1 MPVCGDN
8 RRCGQ
13 EGFLANVKQRWWI
26 AVLIVALIGGGWFY
40 TRQKAAVKAKEKKIG
55 RTTKVGRGD
64 ITIKVTETGT
74 LEPVSQVDVKSRVAG
89 RLQRIFVREGQLIRA
104 GDPIAIVDPT
114 EVTRQVEGIK
124 AQLAASRAG
133 LAQAEE
139 NYQLTVRQNR
149 LSISRATVALR
160 QAEATLAS
168 GRVGLRQ
175 AQAQLRQTAAPNRTQ
190 DIASAQLSVARAEAQ
205 VTDAKRTYARQ
216 QSLVAK
222 GFVAQSAADSAQ
234 VQVTFAEKDLQTQR
248 ERLALLKE
256 GPRKEDIATSR
267 VGIEAAEA
275 QLAQQ
280 RAAVDAARVAL
291 QTEQANAASA
301 GLRLRDVER
310 ARADVRQI
318 ENQLAQQSVQL
329 AETRIVAP
337 ISGDVTGKYQEEGE
351 LIASATAGF
360 AQGAAVVSIADLSKM
375 LVRVNINEVDVARVK
390 VGQPVEISVDSVPG
404 KRFSGRVTSISAAAI
419 GKSLKRD
426 AAAAGQASGGVV
438 RFEVKVTVGNADRR
452 LRPGMTA
459 VVDIILERHKNVLTL
474 PAEAIKTGNKV
485 AVVTGP
491 AKEQKTTDTKIT
503 TGLKN
508 DAEVEVKG
516 GIAEGDTVEIPK
528 INAKDRRTIKFD
540 GRN

>member
-1 MPVCGDN
+1 MTIVAA
-8 RRCGQ
+8 GQ
-13 EGFLANVKQRWWI
+13 EGFVANVKQRWWI
-26 AVLIVALIGGGWFY
+26 AVLLIALIGGGWFY
-40 TRQKAAVKAKEKKIG
+40 TKQQAAVKAKEKKIG

-89 RLQRIFVREGQLIRA
+89 RLQRIFVREGQLVRA

-124 AQLAASRAG
+124 AQLAASQAG

-139 NYQLTVRQNR
+139 NYRLTTQQNR
-149 LSISRATVALR
+149 LSIARAMVALR
-160 QAEATLAS
+160 QAEAALAS
-168 GRVGLRQ
+168 EKVGMRQ
-175 AQAQLRQTAAPNRTQ
+175 AQAQLRQTSAPNRTQ
-190 DIASAQLSVARAEAQ
+190 DISSAQLAVARAEAQ
-205 VTDAKRTYARQ
+205 VADAKRTYARQ

-234 VQVTFAEKDLQTQR
+234 VQVTFAEKDLDTQR

-267 VGIEAAEA
+267 VGIEAAQA
-275 QLAQQ
+275 RLAQQ
-280 RAAVDAARVAL
+280 EASVEAARVAL
-291 QTEQANAASA
+291 ETERANAGSA

-337 ISGDVTGKYQEEGE
+337 VSGDVTGKYQEEGE

-404 KRFSGRVTSISAAAI
+404 KRFAGRVSSISAAAI

-426 AAAAGQASGGVV
+426 AAAAGQSSGSGGVV
-438 RFEVKVTVGNADRR
+438 RFEVKVTVDNADRR

-459 VVDIILERHKNVLTL
+459 VVDIILDRHKNVLTL
-474 PAEAIKTGNKV
+474 PAESIKPGNKV

-491 AKEQKTTDTKIT
+491 VKEQKATDTKIT

-508 DAEVEVKG
+508 DAEVEILSGVS
-516 GIAEGDTVEIPK
+516 EGDTVEIPK
-528 INAKDRRTIKFD
+528 INAKDRRTIKID
-540 GRN
+540 GPD

>member
-1 MPVCGDN
+1 MTIVAA
-8 RRCGQ
+8 GQ
-13 EGFLANVKQRWWI
+13 EGFVANVKQRWWI
-26 AVLIVALIGGGWFY
+26 AVLLIALIGGGWVY
-40 TRQKAAVKAKEKKIG
+40 TKQQAAVKAKEKKIG

-89 RLQRIFVREGQLIRA
+89 RLQRIFVREGQLVRA

-124 AQLAASRAG
+124 AQLAASQAG

-139 NYQLTVRQNR
+139 NYRLTTQQNR
-149 LSISRATVALR
+149 LSIARAMVALR
-160 QAEATLAS
+160 QAEAALAS
-168 GRVGLRQ
+168 EKVGMRQ
-175 AQAQLRQTAAPNRTQ
+175 AQAQLRQTSAPNRTQ
-190 DIASAQLSVARAEAQ
+190 DIASAQLAVARAEAQ
-205 VTDAKRTYARQ
+205 VADAKRTYARQ

-234 VQVTFAEKDLQTQR
+234 VQVTFAEKDLDTQR

-267 VGIEAAEA
+267 VGIEAAQA
-275 QLAQQ
+275 RLAQQ
-280 RAAVDAARVAL
+280 EASVEAARVAL
-291 QTEQANAASA
+291 ETERANAGSA

-337 ISGDVTGKYQEEGE
+337 VSGDVTGKYQEEGE

-404 KRFSGRVTSISAAAI
+404 KRFAGRVSSISAAAI

-426 AAAAGQASGGVV
+426 AAAAGQSSGSGGVV
-438 RFEVKVTVGNADRR
+438 RFEVKVTVDNADRR

-459 VVDIILERHKNVLTL
+459 VVDIILDRHKNVLTL
-474 PAEAIKTGNKV
+474 PAESIKPGNKV

-491 AKEQKTTDTKIT
+491 VKEQKTTDTKIT

-508 DAEVEVKG
+508 DAEVEILSGVS
-516 GIAEGDTVEIPK
+516 EGDTVEIPK
-528 INAKDRRTIKFD
+528 INAKDRRTIKID
-540 GRN
+540 GPD

>member
-1 MPVCGDN
+1 M
-8 RRCGQ
+8 
-13 EGFLANVKQRWWI
+13 KQRWWI
-26 AVLIVALIGGGWFY
+26 VVLLIAIIGGGWAY
-40 TRQKAAVKAKEKKIG
+40 SKQKAEVKAKEKKIG
-55 RTTKVGRGD
+55 RTTKVSRGD

-89 RLQRIFVREGQLIRA
+89 RLQRIFVREGQLVRA

-139 NYQLTVRQNR
+139 NYNLTTRQNK
-149 LSISRATVALR
+149 LAIARATVALR
-160 QAEATLAS
+160 QAEAALAS
-168 GRVGLRQ
+168 SRVGLRQ

-190 DIASAQLSVARAEAQ
+190 DIASAELSVARAEAQ
-205 VTDAKRTYARQ
+205 VADAKRTYTRQ

-256 GPRKEDIATSR
+256 GPRKEDVATSR
-267 VGIEAAEA
+267 VGIEAAQA

-280 RAAVDAARVAL
+280 QAAVDAARVAL
-291 QTEQANAASA
+291 DTERANAASA

-390 VGQPVEISVDSVPG
+390 VGQAVEISVDSVPG
-404 KRFSGRVTSISAAAI
+404 KRFAGRVSSISAAAI

-426 AAAAGQASGGVV
+426 VASAGQTTGTGSVV
-438 RFEVKVTVGNADRR
+438 RFEVKVTVDNADRR

-459 VVDIILERHKNVLTL
+459 VVDIILDRHKSVLTL
-474 PAEAIKTGNKV
+474 PAEAVKPGNKV

-491 AKEQKTTDTKIT
+491 KDAQKVNDAKIT
-503 TGLKN
+503 TGLRN
-508 DAEVEVKG
+508 DAEVEVLTG
-516 GIAEGDTVEIPK
+516 VSEGDTVEIPK
-528 INAKDRRTIKFD
+528 IDAKDRRKINIS
-540 GRN
+540 GPN